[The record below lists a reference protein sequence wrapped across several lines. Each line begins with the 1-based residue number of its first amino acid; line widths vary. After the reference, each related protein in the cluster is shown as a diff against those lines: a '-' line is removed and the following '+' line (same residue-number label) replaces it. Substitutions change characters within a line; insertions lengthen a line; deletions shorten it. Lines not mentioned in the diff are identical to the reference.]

1 MLDTPSR
8 HRYSGLVTAGS
19 LALGPLLFLTAV
31 RPGAACP
38 WMDTCKEMHAA
49 GMVLAVGSDRSNGLW
64 LLLQHAR
71 PVNPTGIMVSGCQRT
86 RDDRSVQRASRGIY
100 LDS

>member
-49 GMVLAVGSDRSNGLW
+49 GMVVVAVSRDDRSNGLW
-64 LLLQHAR
+64 GLGFCFSTLHAR
-71 PVNPTGIMVSGCQRT
+71 LGLI
-86 RDDRSVQRASRGIY
+86 
-100 LDS
+100 